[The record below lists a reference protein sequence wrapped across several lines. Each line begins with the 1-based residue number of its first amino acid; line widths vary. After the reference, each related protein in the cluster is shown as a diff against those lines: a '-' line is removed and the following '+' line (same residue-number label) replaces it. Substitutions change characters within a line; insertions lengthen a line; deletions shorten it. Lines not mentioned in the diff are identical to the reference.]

1 MKKINFITILI
12 LLILLGIIAIVLFF
26 LVKNNPNVENNS
38 EYGEIALLDDSSLFF
53 TVSLNI
59 NKICDYV
66 NNDQSEELYSILD
79 ENYLKNNSLT
89 TSNVIEKF
97 YEKYNGTSFSAI
109 EIYVVSNDK
118 NYKFFVKGNL
128 KVEIMDEPADIIAE
142 DYFILNYD
150 IEESI
155 FSISPITKDLYLNYI
170 KSKDFEFNN
179 LTKNEYNKVDYVNI
193 TDENLA
199 AMYFND
205 FISILFND
213 TESAYKK
220 LSDST
225 KEMYFN
231 TYEDFLKYLED
242 NLEYLENLKYVKYSV
257 KNSIIHY
264 IDNYDNKYSF
274 IINKIMDYQVVFYK
288 SEDVKDNQEE

>member
-97 YEKYNGTSFSAI
+97 YEKYNGTSFSAT

-142 DYFILNYD
+142 DYFILN
-150 IEESI
+150 
-155 FSISPITKDLYLNYI
+155 
-170 KSKDFEFNN
+170 
-179 LTKNEYNKVDYVNI
+179 
-193 TDENLA
+193 
-199 AMYFND
+199 
-205 FISILFND
+205 
-213 TESAYKK
+213 
-220 LSDST
+220 
-225 KEMYFN
+225 
-231 TYEDFLKYLED
+231 
-242 NLEYLENLKYVKYSV
+242 
-257 KNSIIHY
+257 
-264 IDNYDNKYSF
+264 
-274 IINKIMDYQVVFYK
+274 
-288 SEDVKDNQEE
+288 